1 MRFIFSLLL
10 IYFARLCSQVP
21 RSHTKVP
28 DLTSD
33 DTQYRVCCLSDSDPL
48 FASDRYSPCRVTVM
62 PACCALANPLTCRL
76 PLACCA
82 LRSRAACLSVF
93 TSRMPRARLR
103 SPLAP
108 CRPAVLVLSSSLPL
122 PVALSAHMPLARC
135 ALRSHAMPLAR
146 ALRSRARARCAL
158 RSHAMPLARCA
169 LRSRAACPSAVSD
182 LTARTHLGAHL
193 SLRIS
198 SPYQAVRLWRL
209 PRPPDCAASLH
220 GAYHSPSQ
228 NPSSFVCDRGTF
240 WPVTWKQ

>member
-1 MRFIFSLLL
+1 
-10 IYFARLCSQVP
+10 
-21 RSHTKVP
+21 
-28 DLTSD
+28 
-33 DTQYRVCCLSDSDPL
+33 
-48 FASDRYSPCRVTVM
+48 M

-93 TSRMPRARLR
+93 TSHMPRARLR

-122 PVALSAHMPLARC
+122 PVALSAHVP
-135 ALRSHAMPLAR
+135 
-146 ALRSRARARCAL
+146 RARCAL

-198 SPYQAVRLWRL
+198 CPDQAVRLWRL
-209 PRPPDCAASLH
+209 PRPPDCAAALH

>member
-1 MRFIFSLLL
+1 MRFIFALLILL
-10 IYFARLCSQVP
+10 IYFARLCSRVP

-146 ALRSRARARCAL
+146 ALRSRAACPLRSPLTCDATCPLRSPLTCCVPVCGL
-158 RSHAMPLARCA
+158 RSH
-169 LRSRAACPSAVSD
+169 CPHAS
-182 LTARTHLGAHL
+182 
-193 SLRIS
+193 
-198 SPYQAVRLWRL
+198 WR
-209 PRPPDCAASLH
+209 
-220 GAYHSPSQ
+220 
-228 NPSSFVCDRGTF
+228 SFVA
-240 WPVTWKQ
+240 PHL

>member
-1 MRFIFSLLL
+1 MRFIFALLILL
-10 IYFARLCSQVP
+10 IYFARLCSRVP

-76 PLACCA
+76 PLA
-82 LRSRAACLSVF
+82 
-93 TSRMPRARLR
+93 
-103 SPLAP
+103 
-108 CRPAVLVLSSSLPL
+108 
-122 PVALSAHMPLARC
+122 
-135 ALRSHAMPLAR
+135 
-146 ALRSRARARCAL
+146 RCAL

-193 SLRIS
+193 SLHIS
-198 SPYQAVRLWRL
+198 CPDQAVRLWRL
-209 PRPPDCAASLH
+209 PRPPDCAAALH
-220 GAYHSPSQ
+220 GAYHFPSQ
-228 NPSSFVCDRGTF
+228 NPLSFVCDRGTF
-240 WPVTWKQ
+240 WPVTGKQ

>member
-1 MRFIFSLLL
+1 MRFIFALLILL
-10 IYFARLCSQVP
+10 IYFARLCSRVP

-122 PVALSAHMPLARC
+122 PVVLSAH
-135 ALRSHAMPLAR
+135 
-146 ALRSRARARCAL
+146 
-158 RSHAMPLARCA
+158 MPLARCA

-198 SPYQAVRLWRL
+198 SPYQAVSLRRL
-209 PRPPDCAASLH
+209 PRPPDCAISLH
-220 GAYHSPSQ
+220 VSYHFPSQ
-228 NPSSFVCDRGTF
+228 NPASFVCDRGTF
-240 WPVTWKQ
+240 WPVTGKQ

>member
-10 IYFARLCSQVP
+10 IYFARLCSRVP
-21 RSHTKVP
+21 RSHTKVL

-146 ALRSRARARCAL
+146 ALRSRA
-158 RSHAMPLARCA
+158 
-169 LRSRAACPSAVSD
+169 ACPSAVSD

-228 NPSSFVCDRGTF
+228 NPASFVCDRGTF